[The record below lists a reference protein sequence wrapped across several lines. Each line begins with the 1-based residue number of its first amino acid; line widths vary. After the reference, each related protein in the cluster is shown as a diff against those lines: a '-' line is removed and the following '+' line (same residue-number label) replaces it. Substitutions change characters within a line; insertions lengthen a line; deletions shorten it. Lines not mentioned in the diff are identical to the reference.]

1 MTGIDVLVVVV
12 GACIGANTVAEAGA
26 GAETGAE
33 TGAGVGVGAG
43 TALDGVLNDGVAGV
57 DVRIE
62 EEGNGIKSGAE
73 DDDLDRVACICG
85 I

>member
-1 MTGIDVLVVVV
+1 MPLVTGIDVLVVVV

-26 GAETGAE
+26 GAE